1 MDIHAE
7 KILILDFGSQT
18 TQLIARRVREAQVYC
33 EIHPF
38 NIGMA
43 KIREFGAKGIILS
56 GGPACVLDKG
66 APVCDLELLHLGVP
80 VLGICYGMQLMTH
93 LLGGEVERAAK
104 REYGK
109 AQLLIDSSE
118 DLFHGL
124 DGASGGQGEQ
134 VWMSHGDK
142 IKIPPPGFS
151 AIAHSG
157 NSPVAAMR
165 HGETEL
171 YGVQFHPEVVHTPS
185 GAKML
190 QNFLFRSC
198 GCKPVWTMKSFVA
211 STVEGLRQT
220 IGSKKVVC
228 ALSGGV
234 DSSVV
239 AVLLHEAVGHQSTC
253 IFVNNGLLRQGEA
266 EEVQRMKDVDTFLTL
281 TKTPNEFMKEVIG
294 WIVRACGDMRW
305 RWGARRSCL
314 RSRRRAAMPETD
326 GRFIL
331 KRRSSAVCCMT
342 LARWFW
348 IAVSRRVMSE

>member
-1 MDIHAE
+1 VDIHAE

-66 APVCDLELLHLGVP
+66 APVCDLEVLHLGVP

-142 IKIPPPGFS
+142 IKIPPPGFTPCDMAKPS
-151 AIAHSG
+151 STGFSSTLRLSIP
-157 NSPVAAMR
+157 PVGPKCCKTSSSVLAVAS
-165 HGETEL
+165 
-171 YGVQFHPEVVHTPS
+171 PS
-185 GAKML
+185 G
-190 QNFLFRSC
+190 
-198 GCKPVWTMKSFVA
+198 P
-211 STVEGLRQT
+211 
-220 IGSKKVVC
+220 
-228 ALSGGV
+228 
-234 DSSVV
+234 
-239 AVLLHEAVGHQSTC
+239 
-253 IFVNNGLLRQGEA
+253 
-266 EEVQRMKDVDTFLTL
+266 
-281 TKTPNEFMKEVIG
+281 
-294 WIVRACGDMRW
+294 
-305 RWGARRSCL
+305 
-314 RSRRRAAMPETD
+314 
-326 GRFIL
+326 
-331 KRRSSAVCCMT
+331 
-342 LARWFW
+342 
-348 IAVSRRVMSE
+348 